1 MVNTHQRTL
10 THKHTHE
17 GVGSRGSGGS
27 GRMKFGQII
36 RDEQKS
42 CLVGAQIEMFD
53 FFVGN
58 LLRTLLLWG
67 LAVAR
72 WVGRACSVIL

>member
-1 MVNTHQRTL
+1 
-10 THKHTHE
+10 
-17 GVGSRGSGGS
+17 
-27 GRMKFGQII
+27 MKFGQII